1 MEAKILK
8 TVSPFLLAVLMVL
21 AILPATAQRGDRNY
35 GNQQQQ
41 VRTAGSRV
49 NPQMANYSNQ
59 ARYSNHRNVTRFGNS
74 SASINVSFGNTR
86 IVPATCAPVIRPN
99 VVRMNYNNGHRVR
112 FLPHNAIQFIGMNR
126 DYFLVRGQ
134 FYTPTHQG
142 YVATVAPVGIRVNYL
157 PQSAIKVF
165 YNRNVYYQ
173 VGNVLLAPIV
183 TQRGRVVYELAGY
196 I

>member
-1 MEAKILK
+1 MEAKIVK
-8 TVSPFLLAVLMVL
+8 TASPFLLAMLMVL
-21 AILPATAQRGDRNY
+21 AILPATAQRGDRTY

-41 VRTAGSRV
+41 VRTEGSQV

-59 ARYSNHRNVTRFGNS
+59 AKFSNNRNVTRFENS
-74 SASINVSFGNTR
+74 RANINVNYVNTR
-86 IVPATCAPVIRPN
+86 IVPATCAPIIRPT

-112 FLPHNAIQFIGMNR
+112 FLPHNAIQFRGTNR

-134 FYTPTHQG
+134 FYTPTRQG
-142 YVATVAPVGIRVNYL
+142 YVATVAPLGIRVNYL
-157 PQSAIKVF
+157 PQNAIKVF

-173 VGNVLLAPIV
+173 VGNVMLSPIV
-183 TQRGRVVYELAGY
+183 TQRGRIVYELAGY